1 MGTPQFKNALG
12 PSSALQGA
20 ANRGKKTTTL
30 QPVGLACP
38 LAGQTMPWTSRAPAL
53 LISRLIQAPRMP
65 SPILNCYTQ
74 LRSSLP
80 QPKHHQWSNIS
91 SGTMGSIIRLQ
102 DPVLHILTLNP
113 GSGLTHWVG
122 SSPWSL
128 LDPASAYQWA
138 STSPGF
144 CSQLPHDLVPPTVAQ
159 KPLHKA
165 GFGFLILYFSSHEW
179 IILTLFI
186 IINQVY
192 ELFS

>member
-1 MGTPQFKNALG
+1 MQQFKNALG

-30 QPVGLACP
+30 QPVDLACP
-38 LAGQTMPWTSRAPAL
+38 LAGQTMPWTSRALAL

-65 SPILNCYTQ
+65 NPILNCYTQ

-102 DPVLHILTLNP
+102 DPVLPILMLSWLWP
-113 GSGLTHWVG
+113 PPLGRQLALE
-122 SSPWSL
+122 SSRTCLCLPVS
-128 LDPASAYQWA
+128 Q
-138 STSPGF
+138 PGF
-144 CSQLPHDLVPPTVAQ
+144 FSQLSHDLVPPTVAQ

-165 GFGFLILYFSSHEW
+165 GLGFLILYFSSHEW
-179 IILTLFI
+179 LILTLFI

>member
-1 MGTPQFKNALG
+1 MRQFKNALG

-20 ANRGKKTTTL
+20 ANRGKETTTL
-30 QPVGLACP
+30 QPVDLACP
-38 LAGQTMPWTSRAPAL
+38 LAGQTMPWTSRALAL
-53 LISRLIQAPRMP
+53 LISWLIQAPRMP
-65 SPILNCYTQ
+65 NPILNCYTQ

-91 SGTMGSIIRLQ
+91 SRTVGSIIRLQ
-102 DPVLHILTLNP
+102 DPVLPILMLSWIWP
-113 GSGLTHWVG
+113 HPLGS
-122 SSPWSL
+122 SSPWSPL
-128 LDPASAYQWA
+128 EPASAYQWA

-144 CSQLPHDLVPPTVAQ
+144 FSQLSHDLVPPTVIQ

-165 GFGFLILYFSSHEW
+165 GLGSLILYFSSHEW